1 MSMGYYVLDEI
12 EKGDYKF
19 SLDTF
24 LGDPAENFFCWV
36 YKNVKPLNIV
46 VKNDQV
52 HKVFPQDHGS
62 VNRSHLYNFINKFI
76 KDEAYRNQYVV
87 KGRTR

>member
-24 LGDPAENFFCWV
+24 LGDPAANICCWV
-36 YKNVKPLNIV
+36 YYKGKPLNIEGT
-46 VKNDQV
+46 NDQV
-52 HKVFPQDHGS
+52 HKVFIGLHI
-62 VNRSHLYNFINKFI
+62 HLFCLRIDSKTVG
-76 KDEAYRNQYVV
+76 K
-87 KGRTR
+87 

>member
-1 MSMGYYVLDEI
+1 MCLYYVLDEI

-24 LGDPAENFFCWV
+24 LGDPAANICCWV
-36 YKNVKPLNIV
+36 YYKGKPLNIEGT
-46 VKNDQV
+46 NDQV

>member
-1 MSMGYYVLDEI
+1 MVVHN
-12 EKGDYKF
+12 
-19 SLDTF
+19 TF
-24 LGDPAENFFCWV
+24 FKIA
-36 YKNVKPLNIV
+36 KPLNIEGT
-46 VKNDQV
+46 NDQV